1 MSTQTNSPQENIE
14 LLINKMRV
22 LWLGGLAS
30 LVGFIVLTF
39 FTPRAEDAEPNDMLF
54 FILLAAGLTSTLV
67 SFVVKKKFFA
77 KAEEQQQVQLVQQGF
92 MVAMTI
98 TEVAALLGVFDYFT
112 TGDRFY
118 YVLFII
124 AACGQLLHYPR
135 REPFLH
141 ATFKSSTAI

>member
-1 MSTQTNSPQENIE
+1 MTTPPNAPQENVE

-22 LWLGGLAS
+22 VWLGGLGS
-30 LVGFIVLTF
+30 LVGFVVLTF
-39 FTPRAEDAEPNDMLF
+39 FTARAENAEPNDTLF
-54 FILLAAGLTSTLV
+54 IILLVIGLTTTLA
-67 SFVVKKKFFA
+67 SFVVKKRFFA
-77 KAEEQQQVQLVQQGF
+77 KAEEQQQVQLVQTGF

-98 TEVAALLGVFDYFT
+98 NEVAALLGVFDYFT
-112 TGDRFY
+112 TGDRFF

-124 AACGQLLHYPR
+124 SACGQLLHYPR

>member
-1 MSTQTNSPQENIE
+1 MSTPPNNPHENVE

-22 LWLGGLAS
+22 LWLGGLVS
-30 LVGFIVLTF
+30 LVGFFVLTF
-39 FTPRAEDAEPNDMLF
+39 FTARAEGAEPNDTLF
-54 FILLAAGLTSTLV
+54 LVLVAIGLTATLV
-67 SFVVKKKFFA
+67 SFVLKKRFFA
-77 KAEEQQQVQLVQQGF
+77 KAEEQQQVQLVQTGF

-98 TEVAALLGVFDYFT
+98 NEVAALLGVFDYFT
-112 TGDRFY
+112 TGDRYY

>member
-1 MSTQTNSPQENIE
+1 MTTQPNNPQENVE
-14 LLINKMRV
+14 LLINKIRI
-22 LWLGGLAS
+22 LWLGGLGS

-39 FTPRAEDAEPNDMLF
+39 FTPRSENAEPNNTLF
-54 FILLAAGLTSTLV
+54 FILAAAGLTTTLV
-67 SFVVKKKFFA
+67 SFVVKKRFFA

-98 TEVAALLGVFDYFT
+98 TEVAALLGVIDYFT
-112 TGDRFY
+112 TGDRYY

-141 ATFKSSTAI
+141 ATFKSSAAT